1 MDANP
6 LQRKAIIRAVLVCW
20 QLVAVKA
27 KNCELQD
34 EIRRLRARQVELPT
48 VTSTAATEQSIWRM
62 KKAELVEVAVQELLI
77 THQQASNITVAA
89 LRHLIKENRDQLQE
103 PTAQQSGLPSGLSR
117 MSHKELAVQADARG
131 INVLD
136 PRRRH
141 GMKVRQQLIMDI
153 QEYEAA
159 RIEGRSYQPTN
170 PEDLMADAGFS
181 GVSFMPHV
189 DLSPQPTAP
198 PAESASGSGVGSDP
212 SWPSSQINQLFADLN
227 LPIRH

>member
-1 MDANP
+1 M
-6 LQRKAIIRAVLVCW
+6 LVCW

-48 VTSTAATEQSIWRM
+48 VTSAAATEQSIWRM

-77 THQQASNITVAA
+77 THQQANNITVAS
-89 LRHLIKENRDQLQE
+89 LRH
-103 PTAQQSGLPSGLSR
+103 
-117 MSHKELAVQADARG
+117 QADARG

-136 PRRRH
+136 PRRRQ
-141 GMKVRQQLIMDI
+141 GTKVRQQLIMDI

-159 RIEGRSYQPTN
+159 RIEGRNYQPTN
-170 PEDLMADAGFS
+170 PEDLMEDDGFS
-181 GVSFMPHV
+181 GAFFTPHAGS
-189 DLSPQPTAP
+189 SPQPMAP
-198 PAESASGSGVGSDP
+198 PAGSASGSGAGSDP